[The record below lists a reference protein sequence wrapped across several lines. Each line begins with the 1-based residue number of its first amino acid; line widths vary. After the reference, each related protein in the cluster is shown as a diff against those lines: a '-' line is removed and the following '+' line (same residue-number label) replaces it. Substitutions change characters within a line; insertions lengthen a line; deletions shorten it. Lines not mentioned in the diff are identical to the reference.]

1 MSVASSS
8 ESELDL
14 VGVGEC
20 MVELSS
26 ARAIAEAETFD
37 VGYGGDVMN
46 ALVMA
51 AKLGARV
58 GYVSKVGDDAFGHRL
73 MAAWAREGID
83 LRSCRLVPGM
93 NGLYVISAL
102 PGGDHEFW
110 YYRTG
115 SAASTLCRDDV
126 DEAYVA
132 SGRSLLVSGITQ
144 AISPSAQAATLH
156 AARTA
161 RAAGALVFYDPNVRM
176 KLWAERS
183 AHDADGRSPH
193 ELVDAAVRE
202 VLPYVDV
209 VLPSH
214 PSDAVGVLGDVA
226 TATIEQH
233 AQAYADL
240 GCTCV
245 GMKLGAA
252 GSMVFRNGV
261 SAAQDAPV
269 AHRFRDATGAGDA
282 WNAAFIWHTLQGA
295 DAREAAGY
303 ANAVATWKVQFRGAI
318 PADAPASDL
327 VRARIAHE

>member
-1 MSVASSS
+1 MSAVVEASRR
-8 ESELDL
+8 LDL
-14 VGVGEC
+14 VGIGEC

-26 ARAIAEAETFD
+26 AHAIAEAETFD

-51 AKLGARV
+51 SKLGARV
-58 GYVSKVGDDAFGHRL
+58 GYVSKVGDDAFGPRL
-73 MAAWAREGID
+73 MAAWARAGID
-83 LRSCRLVPGM
+83 LDACRLVPGM
-93 NGLYVISAL
+93 NGLYVISVL

-115 SAASTLCRDDV
+115 SAASTLSVDDV
-126 DEAYVA
+126 DAAYVGSA
-132 SGRSLLVSGITQ
+132 RSVLLSGITQ

-156 AARTA
+156 AARAA

-183 AHDADGRSPH
+183 AHDAAGRSPY

-202 VLPYVDV
+202 VLPFVDY

-214 PSDAVGVLGDVA
+214 PSDAVGVLGEMAAPSVG
-226 TATIEQH
+226 QH
-233 AQAYADL
+233 ARAYAEL
-240 GCTCV
+240 GCPRI

-252 GSMVFRNGV
+252 GSMVFDGG
-261 SAAQDAPV
+261 SGAAEAAPV
-269 AHRFRDATGAGDA
+269 ADRFRDATGAGDA
-282 WNAAFIWHTLQGA
+282 WNAAFIWQVLQGT
-295 DAREAAGY
+295 DAREAARY
-303 ANAVATWKVQFRGAI
+303 ANAIATWKVQFRGAI
-318 PADAPASDL
+318 PADAPSSDL